1 MKIAAVIAEYN
12 PFHNGHSYQLQTIRQ
27 ELGADYI
34 IVIMSGDFMQRGI
47 PAIIDKYNRCRMALE
62 HGADIVF
69 ELPVYFSLGSAEYFA
84 SGAVSLLDKL
94 GVVDFLHFGSECGN
108 IDALTSCATIL
119 TSESDTYQYALNKAL
134 KEGKSFPTARA
145 IAINSIR
152 QNIPNLEKLDNS
164 GNALDIL
171 LTNPNNILGIE
182 YIKALL
188 QRNSSITPITINRNG
203 QGYNSSALVSGTFAS
218 ANAIRELLKN
228 IQSSIDTRQIF
239 TLQEFVPDS
248 IYHEICNQSTPFV
261 FADDF
266 SQLLRYKLL
275 SELQKSPNQLGSY
288 YDVTKQLANT
298 FYKNINYFTTFS
310 DFALTCKSKNL
321 TYTRISRCLMHIL
334 LDMKQDSIDT
344 LKNNDYALYARLLGF
359 HEKGKN
365 ILKHIKSNTSIP
377 IITKLPKALKE
388 LDGIALTSLKADIYA
403 STIYQSIHAT
413 HLHLP
418 NELTHE
424 IIKVTA

>member
-12 PFHNGHSYQLQTIRQ
+12 PLHNGHSYQLQSMRQ

-34 IVIMSGDFMQRGI
+34 IVVMSGDFMQRGI
-47 PAIIDKYNRCRMALE
+47 PAIMDKYARCRMALE
-62 HGADIVF
+62 NGADIVF

-84 SGAVSLLDKL
+84 AGAVSLLDKL

-108 IDALTSCATIL
+108 IDALTSCAAIL
-119 TSESDTYQYALNKAL
+119 TNESDTYKYALNKAL

-145 IAINSIR
+145 IAIRS
-152 QNIPNLEKLDNS
+152 NIFDNS
-164 GNALDIL
+164 GEVLDSL
-171 LTNPNNILGIE
+171 LTSPNNILGIE

-188 QRNSSITPITINRNG
+188 QRNSSITPITIDRNG
-203 QGYNSSALVSGTFAS
+203 GGYHSSALVDGTFTS

-228 IQSSIDTRQIF
+228 IQSSADTKQLF

-248 IYHEICNQSTPFV
+248 VYHEICNKTTPFV

-266 SQLLRYKLL
+266 SQILRYKLL
-275 SELQKSPNQLGSY
+275 SELQKSPNQLASY

-298 FYKNINYFTTFS
+298 FYKNMNRFTTFS
-310 DFALTCKSKNL
+310 EFALTCKSKNL

-334 LDMKQDSIDT
+334 LDMKQDVIDT
-344 LKNNDYALYARLLGF
+344 LKTNDYALYARLLGF
-359 HEKGKN
+359 QEKGKN
-365 ILKHIKSNTSIP
+365 ILKYIKSNTSIP
-377 IITKLPKALKE
+377 IITKLPKAFKE
-388 LDGIALTSLKADIYA
+388 LNGIALTSLKADIYA
-403 STIYQSIHAT
+403 STIYQSIHA
-413 HLHLP
+413 LPLP

-424 IIKVTA
+424 IIKVTAP